1 MATKTVHKEASTSSS
16 DEADSKW
23 WGEFEIPEK
32 SWCRWQLGQI
42 QLLVW
47 RSAFEWR
54 FAWTRDAD
62 PLQSHVDVQMGGC
75 EVPESDT
82 LEQARYVIGSIS
94 SKLRIDLQLADRAMV
109 ARPEI
114 PVYVPAGDSA
124 NLLVST
130 GIWLQ
135 FSVNG
140 SKLLDLPVNR
150 ASDTWFGPNTREG
163 EMCYFCL
170 TRARTVKSDLQTY
183 PHRAT
188 TPVKVVN
195 NSSEMLRIE
204 RLRVPTPILALYKDE
219 NGEFETESLVYRLVA
234 RSSDAVLEI
243 DSSSTDGHYVLLSTP
258 RQARDDRNLTEAL
271 SRLFG

>member
-1 MATKTVHKEASTSSS
+1 MATKTEVNDVTAGKPSESG
-16 DEADSKW
+16 SKW
-23 WGEFEIPEK
+23 WGDIELPEE
-32 SWCRWQLGQI
+32 SWCRWQLGEM
-42 QLLVW
+42 QLLAW
-47 RSAFEWR
+47 HSEFEWR

-62 PLQSHVDVQMGGC
+62 PLRGEVRFDLGQC

-82 LEQARYVIGSIS
+82 LDQARFVIGKKS
-94 SKLRIDLQLADRAMV
+94 SLLQINLQLADRAMV

-114 PVYVPAGDSA
+114 PVSVPAGEAA

-135 FSVNG
+135 LSVNG
-140 SKLLDLPVNR
+140 SRLLDLPVNR

-170 TRARTVKSDLQTY
+170 TRARTTQSGMPTY

-188 TPVKVVN
+188 TPIRVVN

-204 RLRVPTPILALYKDE
+204 RLRVPTPMLALYE
-219 NGEFETESLVYRLVA
+219 NERGEFVTESLTYQLDTK
-234 RSSDAVLEI
+234 STDAVLEI
-243 DSSSTDGHYVLLSTP
+243 DAMPGTGNDTLLSTA
-258 RQARDDRNLTEAL
+258 RQSREDGKVTEAL